1 VAGNSTPAANCKA
14 LPDIQQDASGTA
26 VRTLPPQS
34 TLKKR
39 KRVEPGKGKKN
50 ERDNVVDVKGSMERM
65 HTHALVEA
73 RAEAVYANISN
84 LVGA

>member
-1 VAGNSTPAANCKA
+1 VNQARAKN
-14 LPDIQQDASGTA
+14 
-26 VRTLPPQS
+26 
-34 TLKKR
+34 
-39 KRVEPGKGKKN
+39 N

-73 RAEAVYANISN
+73 RVEAVYANISY